1 MNNFGYDKILT
12 FEDIM
17 RIRKTFLTGI
27 FAEVNCE
34 LFGWKEDKL
43 EDYRY
48 FDKFGIEITD
58 PKKLK
63 RRIAAE
69 RRSQLAGHR
78 SFSGISESILS
89 REYFDVLDD
98 RGIMI

>member
-34 LFGWKEDKL
+34 LFGWKEDKP
-43 EDYRY
+43 EDYRERGHIY
-48 FDKFGIEITD
+48 LIQEDYENAGNQGS
-58 PKKLK
+58 
-63 RRIAAE
+63 E
-69 RRSQLAGHR
+69 RRKSVKSPNAAD
-78 SFSGISESILS
+78 SSI
-89 REYFDVLDD
+89 Y
-98 RGIMI
+98 